1 MTLLQALK
9 SFTETKTQE
18 NKYVK
23 KNQRPMLQDSV
34 LLISGPDMGKTGRL
48 LDVDDEDM
56 TIVEFDSNGN
66 QYQEVKQVK
75 MSMLGKVI
83 EEDDVEIFTAPKVAK
98 NTDPFVN
105 RVSSVLNRKDQAETR
120 RDK

>member
-1 MTLLQALK
+1 
-9 SFTETKTQE
+9 
-18 NKYVK
+18 
-23 KNQRPMLQDSV
+23 MLQDSV